1 MSGEAFS
8 EGGLSQEEEF
18 ECVRSLAVAL
28 QTRST
33 EKELLWKWLDFFRN
47 LWNQLERLE
56 GYEWGRC
63 VRRNVGFVLTVLRD
77 ALRNLELGIPK
88 LRPGEVGYV
97 CDSLKC
103 QLKFQEEVC
112 KGGDL

>member
-18 ECVRSLAVAL
+18 ECIKSLAVAL

-33 EKELLWKWLDFFRN
+33 EKELLWRWRDFFKN
-47 LWNQLERLE
+47 LWNLLERLQ
-56 GYEWGRC
+56 GYEWGRS
-63 VRRNVGFVLTVLRD
+63 VRNNVGFALTVLRD
-77 ALRNLELGIPK
+77 TLRNLEVGPPK
-88 LRPGEVGYV
+88 LRPGEVGFV

-103 QLKFQEEVC
+103 QLKSLE
-112 KGGDL
+112 GAT